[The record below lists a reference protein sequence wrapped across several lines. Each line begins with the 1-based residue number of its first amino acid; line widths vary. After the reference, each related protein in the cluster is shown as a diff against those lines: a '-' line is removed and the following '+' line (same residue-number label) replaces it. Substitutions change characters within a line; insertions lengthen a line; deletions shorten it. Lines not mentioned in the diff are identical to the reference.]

1 MRQLYK
7 FFLLFLFTPDLL
19 TSAMAQDTF
28 YSRHAEGWFWYK
40 QELGA
45 WNPEPEKQP
54 ESDKKPST
62 SLDAYKKKLE
72 QTLHQAL
79 MKPTESNVKAYM
91 TLQKDMMDRANAFS
105 KMWQKVVLTNP
116 PLNHDVAFPTS
127 HYARPVYENQQR
139 ALKEQTIQG
148 LSKTFGLFYFFKAHC
163 SYCAAFAPIVKAF
176 SKKYGWDVMAI
187 SVDGSL
193 PDMFPNTIQDNGL
206 AHHLQIQSVPA
217 LIAYKDQT
225 RELIP
230 LSYAAISLDQ
240 LEDNVM
246 SLVEVDREEGKP

>member
-1 MRQLYK
+1 MGRLYK
-7 FFLLFLFTPDLL
+7 YILFLMA

-28 YSRHAEGWFWYK
+28 YSRHAEGWFWYQGSGIGN
-40 QELGA
+40 QESEKPAKLDG
-45 WNPEPEKQP
+45 NP
-54 ESDKKPST
+54 SN
-62 SLDAYKKKLE
+62 SLAAYKKKLE

-116 PLNHDVAFPTS
+116 TLNHDVAFPTS

-163 SYCAAFAPIVKAF
+163 SYCTAFAPVVKAF

-187 SVDGSL
+187 SVDGSAS
-193 PDMFPNTIQDNGL
+193 DMFTNTIQDNGIG
-206 AHHLQIQSVPA
+206 HHLQIQTVPA
-217 LIAYKDQT
+217 LVAYNDQNQ
-225 RELIP
+225 ELIP

-246 SLVEVDREEGKP
+246 SLVVHEKGEGAS